1 MARGSNGGTSEG
13 MELNRPGGGSNRFG
27 QDYVEFGEEVG
38 ESGWMVTY
46 ADMMTI
52 IVSFL
57 ILLLSISTITQTK
70 FDMLVESMTGREIG
84 NLHKVKEKI
93 DEVVDRT
100 SLGGEVTT
108 SIDEDGLK
116 VQFSNALL
124 FPSGEATLTKEAED
138 VFEPISDHLVNELDP
153 QYGVTIEGYTDDV
166 PIDNERFQS
175 NWELSTSRA
184 INVMERLARE
194 GFDRRRMSVQG
205 FADTR
210 SATEVDLF
218 DDTEIDSLS
227 DERLEEIRAKNRRV
241 VLRINTL
248 DREFLN
254 RIYNGELPAPAEEK
268 RDKKDEQSGGFGNL
282 GGESSGESDE
292 SDGGAEEMNLP
303 AFGADG
309 GESGGDE

>member
-1 MARGSNGGTSEG
+1 MGTVSAGSGD
-13 MELNRPGGGSNRFG
+13 RFG
-27 QDYVEFGEEVG
+27 EDYVDFETSVG
-38 ESGWMVTY
+38 DSGWMVTY

-70 FDMLVESMTGREIG
+70 FDMLVESLTGRKVG

-93 DEVVDRT
+93 DQVVDRAA
-100 SLGGEVTT
+100 LGGEVTT

-124 FPSGEATLTKEAED
+124 FDSGEAVLREKALE
-138 VFEPISDHLVNELDP
+138 VFEPISDHMVNELEP

-166 PIDNERFQS
+166 PIENGKFQS

-184 INVMERLARE
+184 INVMERLADE

-210 SATEVDLF
+210 SATDVDLHDEAEVDK
-218 DDTEIDSLS
+218 LS
-227 DERLEEIRAKNRRV
+227 DERLAEVRAKNRRV

-248 DREFLN
+248 DREVLRELFD
-254 RIYNGELPAPAEEK
+254 GEIPGKES
-268 RDKKDEQSGGFGNL
+268 KKGGASTTGGGGGFG
-282 GGESSGESDE
+282 GFGGGQPGESTSSNDGADASEGGLKFPGTE
-292 SDGGAEEMNLP
+292 DGGSNAS
-303 AFGADG
+303 D
-309 GESGGDE
+309 